1 MGPLKLTDDQLSAV
15 MRAAAPLAPFQR
27 EQFLQEL
34 AAALQGQQEIGD
46 GALYRAIREV
56 QRKHFDS
63 PTPVTALVLDEPNL
77 IAGS

>member
-56 QRKHFDS
+56 QRKHFD
-63 PTPVTALVLDEPNL
+63 PERLDHPPPRP
-77 IAGS
+77 AVAK